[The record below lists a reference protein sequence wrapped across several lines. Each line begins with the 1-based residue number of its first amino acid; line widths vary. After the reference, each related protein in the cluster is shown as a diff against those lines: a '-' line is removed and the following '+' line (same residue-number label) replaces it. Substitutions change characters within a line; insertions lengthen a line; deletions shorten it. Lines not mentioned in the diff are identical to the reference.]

1 VILPVAETR
10 PPARNDFVRGI
21 MVAKAVHLF
30 LGSMMMCLGIAR
42 AQNAELIIA
51 DFEGTNYGGWKT
63 TGEAFGSGPA
73 NGALPG
79 QMTVDGFLG
88 RGLVNSFHGGDGSTG
103 TLTSPPFEVKR
114 NYLQFLIGG
123 GGWKGQTCL
132 NLLLDGKVVRTAA
145 GNNTQPGGSEHLDP
159 QQWDVSDLLGSN
171 MVLEIV
177 DRATGGWGHINVDQI
192 IQTDKKLPGLIKDAK
207 LTFKVAKHYL
217 NLPVKNGAPSRRV
230 SLLVDGKPVREFDI
244 ELADSAPDWWAFL
257 DLSDF
262 KEKPVVLTVD
272 KLLDDSRAFKS
283 IIQSDEIMDSATLY
297 HEKLR
302 PQFHFSSQRGWNNDP
317 NGLVYYQGEYHLFY
331 QHNPYGWNWGNM
343 TWGHAVSPD
352 LVHWQELPNAL
363 YPDQLG
369 TMFSG
374 SAVVD
379 WNNTAGFQTGNEKA
393 LVAMFTAAGK
403 PFTQGISYS
412 NDRGRTWNKYEK
424 NPVLPH
430 MAGEN
435 RDPKVIW
442 YAPDKK
448 WVMALY
454 LDHDNYAL
462 FSSTNLKQW
471 EKLSDVTLPGDSE
484 CPEFFEIPVDGNR
497 QNTRWIFYG
506 GKGLYLIGKFD
517 GKIFHPESGPHT
529 LQKGNCWY
537 ASQTFNDLPAA
548 DGRRV
553 LIPWGTMATPG
564 MPFNQMMGIPVELT
578 LRTTE
583 AGLRLFANPV
593 RELTSLRTKTKTI
606 KPQTLHPGENPLAG
620 VKGELLDVTTEF
632 TPGEASEID
641 FDLRGVPVVYD
652 VKNHELS
659 CQDRKASLKP
669 DHGKVRLRMMVD
681 RTSIDIFGNDGILYM
696 PIGVLVPADNI
707 SLDVHA
713 KGGDAHINSLEI
725 FELKPVWK

>member
-1 VILPVAETR
+1 
-10 PPARNDFVRGI
+10 
-21 MVAKAVHLF
+21 MVMTFGLRV
-30 LGSMMMCLGIAR
+30 AR
-42 AQNAELIIA
+42 AHEEIIIA
-51 DFEGTNYGGWKT
+51 NFEGTNYAGWKT

-73 NGALPG
+73 HGALPG

-88 RGLVNSFHGGDGSTG
+88 QGLVNSFHGGDDSTG
-103 TLTSPPFEVKR
+103 TLTSAPFEIKR

-123 GGWKGQTCL
+123 GGWEGKTCL
-132 NLLLDGKVVRTAA
+132 NLLLDGKVVRTAT

-159 QQWDVSDLLGSN
+159 QQWDVNDLRGSN
-171 MVLEIV
+171 VVLEIV
-177 DRATGGWGHINVDQI
+177 DNASGGWGHINVDQI
-192 IQTDKKLPGLIKDAK
+192 IQTDKKLPGLMIKDAN
-207 LTFKVAKHYL
+207 LTFKVAKHFL
-217 NLPVKNGAPSRRV
+217 NLPVKNGAPSRHVR
-230 SLLVDGKPVREFDI
+230 LLVEGKVAREFDI
-244 ELADSAPDWWAFL
+244 ELADGAPDWWAFL

-262 KEKPVVLTVD
+262 KEKQAVLTVD
-272 KLLDDSRAFKS
+272 KLREDSGAFKS
-283 IIQSDEIMDSATLY
+283 INQSDEIMDAATLY
-297 HEKLR
+297 LEKLR
-302 PQFHFSSQRGWNNDP
+302 PQFHFSSRRGWNNDP

-379 WNNTAGFQTGNEKA
+379 WNNTAGFQTGNEKV

-403 PFTQGISYS
+403 PFTQGIAYS
-412 NDRGRTWNKYEK
+412 NDRGRTWKKYEK

-430 MAGEN
+430 VAGEN

-462 FSSTNLKQW
+462 FSSANLKQW

-484 CPEFFEIPVDGNR
+484 CPEFFEIPVDGNI

-506 GKGLYLIGKFD
+506 GKGLYLIGEFD
-517 GKIFHPESGPHT
+517 GKTFHPESGPHT
-529 LQKGNCWY
+529 LQNGNCWY
-537 ASQTFNDLPAA
+537 ASQTFNDLPAT

-553 LIPWGTMATPG
+553 LIPWGTMAMPG

-620 VKGELLDVTTEF
+620 VTGELLDLVTEF
-632 TPGEASEID
+632 TPGEAFEIG
-641 FDLRGVPVVYD
+641 FNLRGMPVVYD
-652 VKNHELS
+652 VKNQELS
-659 CQDRKASLKP
+659 CRDKKAMLKL
-669 DHGKVRLRMMVD
+669 DHGKVRLRMMLD

-696 PIGVLVPADNI
+696 PIGVLVPTDNL
-707 SLDVHA
+707 SLDVQA
-713 KGGDAHINSLEI
+713 KGGEAHINSLEI
-725 FELKPVWK
+725 FELKPAWK